1 MQFSRNCNIVRPPSF
16 ENQKSW
22 TKHNIVRFFAFLDSF
37 DTLERRHEHPQCDV
51 GANKSNHAKGVD
63 AHAVKQ
69 ICPVRHFVTAKD
81 MKFAKIHAMRGPD
94 PMVMVINL
102 LVY

>member
-1 MQFSRNCNIVRPPSF
+1 M
-16 ENQKSW
+16 
-22 TKHNIVRFFAFLDSF
+22 
-37 DTLERRHEHPQCDV
+37 
-51 GANKSNHAKGVD
+51 GANQSKHAKAVD

-69 ICPVRHFVTAKD
+69 ICPLRHFVAAKD
-81 MKFAKIHAMRGPD
+81 IKFAKIHAMRGPD